1 MTSMTDRNETTTP
14 GLAELAR
21 AFLPMGLLSFGGA
34 TAQIA
39 MMHTLAVEE
48 RKWLDEQRFVRAL
61 NLCML
66 LPGPEAQQLATY
78 IGWRLRG
85 VPGGIVTGGL
95 FVLPGALLML
105 LLSWLYV
112 AGTGLGLVDGLFFGI
127 KAAVLAIVAQAVIK
141 LSRRAL
147 KTPAFVALAVAA
159 FAGFAFVNAPFPLVI
174 LAAALPGSRC
184 RTASRPRRRRLPLT
198 PP

>member
-1 MTSMTDRNETTTP
+1 MNDPSIPMTVETPAPPSLT
-14 GLAELAR
+14 ELVR

-112 AGTGLGLVDGLFFGI
+112 AGTGL
-127 KAAVLAIVAQAVIK
+127 ASSTASSSA
-141 LSRRAL
+141 SRR
-147 KTPAFVALAVAA
+147 PCWR
-159 FAGFAFVNAPFPLVI
+159 
-174 LAAALPGSRC
+174 SWR
-184 RTASRPRRRRLPLT
+184 RP
-198 PP
+198 